1 MICKATFSSCVALSL
16 AGVYGTCTTWH
27 PRHESPYV
35 IVQWVQIW
43 RVSTNPW
50 QFACSQF
57 CITAW
62 RSNAEKWELPWL
74 KQRNFVILWYNST
87 KRGGN
92 LYILL
97 FNTCVKFYAKIF
109 TRIVEISSKVVRG
122 YFFYSPCRIIS
133 TSSCSL
139 SCRWQRHLP
148 TSCAVAD
155 YSLWCSWSR
164 FTFRNITICFC
175 SRNGLVLLYNRF
187 VSNFID
193 SVYQNVFEC
202 NSITR

>member
-1 MICKATFSSCVALSL
+1 VICKATFSSCVALSS
-16 AGVYGTCTTWH
+16 AGVYGTCPAWH
-27 PRHESPYV
+27 PRHESPDV

-62 RSNAEKWELPWL
+62 RSNAEKWGLPWL
-74 KQRNFVILWYNST
+74 KQHNFVILWYNST

-97 FNTCVKFYAKIF
+97 FNSCVKFYAKIF

-133 TSSCSL
+133 TLSCSL
-139 SCRWQRHLP
+139 SCRWQRLMRP
-148 TSCAVAD
+148 M
-155 YSLWCSWSR
+155 L
-164 FTFRNITICFC
+164 
-175 SRNGLVLLYNRF
+175 
-187 VSNFID
+187 
-193 SVYQNVFEC
+193 
-202 NSITR
+202 SITVCDVHEVGLLFEISPFVFVRGTVWFYCIIVSFLILSTAYIRMFLSAIV